1 MRIRNNHRR
10 ILVEGA
16 SKMKISIGNDQEL
29 WKKTL
34 EKTLDKNEKTKKKV
48 KQFKK
53 SEKRKKAK
61 NKKHGKKMLWNDK
74 DSLLPTI
81 ILDECIYSES
91 LHEKVNALGY
101 NVLFM
106 GSGLPDDSIRSYM
119 RKNPKNVLITADK
132 EFDAHFTWKECLMCE
147 NQMPDHVLIPLIKAF
162 MWVYE
167 EEAEEQKLN
176 EKKN

>member
-1 MRIRNNHRR
+1 
-10 ILVEGA
+10 
-16 SKMKISIGNDQEL
+16 MKISIGNNQEL
-29 WKKTL
+29 WEKTL
-34 EKTLDKNEKTKKKV
+34 EKALDKNEKTKKKV
-48 KQFKK
+48 KQVKK

-91 LHEKVNALGY
+91 LHEKVHALGY

-119 RKNPKNVLITADK
+119 RKNPKNVLVTADK
-132 EFDAHFTWKECLMCE
+132 EFDAHFNWKECFLCE
-147 NQMPDHVLIPLIKAF
+147 NKQPDHVLIPLIKAF

-176 EKKN
+176 EKKNSKKPEDNQ

>member
-1 MRIRNNHRR
+1 
-10 ILVEGA
+10 
-16 SKMKISIGNDQEL
+16 MKISIGNDQEL

-34 EKTLDKNEKTKKKV
+34 EKALDKNEKTKKKV
-48 KQFKK
+48 KQIKK

-74 DSLLPTI
+74 ESLLPTI

-147 NQMPDHVLIPLIKAF
+147 NQMPDHELLELIKAF
-162 MWVYE
+162 MWIYE

-176 EKKN
+176 AKKNSTNPEGKL